1 MSNRRRSDIVE
12 MSNSF
17 LHLANPLVLDIST
30 IFELKSVQKY
40 SLDILVF
47 EYIQLY
53 IFKSVQRYKIK

>member
-1 MSNRRRSDIVE
+1 MSNRKRSDIVE

-47 EYIQLY
+47 ECIQPSFRIY
-53 IFKSVQRYKIK
+53 TIIYF